1 MQDDEIEPA
10 EPAKERSS
18 GEGQEQRNYVLDRN
32 WQSRLQWEDYLIGL
46 LLQNPGLS
54 YHVCGIIND
63 GDFAGTDTRELYR
76 ILNSVYQRGSS
87 PLHQS
92 FEQDVPSAL
101 RETIA
106 RARKSVETKSPL
118 SGTSL
123 IKDAKQCAS
132 RLKRMRLLQSNTEL
146 RYLMS
151 EANEAGDVE
160 SVQQYQQQLLAIH
173 RQLRTIDSAMHL
185 HG

>member
-1 MQDDEIEPA
+1 MGRLPDWA
-10 EPAKERSS
+10 TLARSWVES
-18 GEGQEQRNYVLDRN
+18 ACLWY
-32 WQSRLQWEDYLIGL
+32 
-46 LLQNPGLS
+46 
-54 YHVCGIIND
+54 IND
-63 GDFAGTDTRELYR
+63 GDFTGTDTRELYH

-92 FEQDVPSAL
+92 FEQHVPSAL
-101 RETIA
+101 LATIA
-106 RARKSVETKSPL
+106 RARKSVESKSPL

-123 IKDAKQCAS
+123 IKDAIQCAT
-132 RLKRMRLLQSNTEL
+132 RLKRIRLLQLNTEL

-160 SVQQYQQQLLAIH
+160 SMQQFQQQLLAIH

-185 HG
+185 HGSPCGARP

>member
-1 MQDDEIEPA
+1 VQDDEIEPA
-10 EPAKERSS
+10 EPAKGKSNGER
-18 GEGQEQRNYVLDRN
+18 QEQQIYALDRS

-63 GDFAGTDTRELYR
+63 GDFAGTDTRELYH

-92 FEQDVPSAL
+92 FEQHVPSAL
-101 RETIA
+101 LATIA
-106 RARKSVETKSPL
+106 RARKSVESKSPL

-123 IKDAKQCAS
+123 IKDAIQCAT
-132 RLKRMRLLQSNTEL
+132 RLKRIRLLQLNTEL

-151 EANEAGDVE
+151 DANEAGDVE
-160 SVQQYQQQLLAIH
+160 SMQQFQQQLLAIH